1 MKLNMRADPWKC
13 TRGSD
18 RPVTEEEDRM
28 ALKRSDF
35 PRMTRKAFKEKRN
48 TQKVKDSRNAK
59 KAAKKE
65 AAKPRPGF

>member
-1 MKLNMRADPWKC
+1 
-13 TRGSD
+13 
-18 RPVTEEEDRM
+18 M

-48 TQKVKDSRNAK
+48 AQKVKDSRNAK